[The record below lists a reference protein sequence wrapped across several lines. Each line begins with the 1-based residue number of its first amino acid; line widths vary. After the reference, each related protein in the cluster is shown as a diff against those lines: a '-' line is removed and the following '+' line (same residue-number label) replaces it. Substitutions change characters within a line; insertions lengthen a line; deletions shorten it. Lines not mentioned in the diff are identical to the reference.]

1 MAKDFL
7 VLSRRYRE
15 RTNVEV
21 LKRRAFVAGFLKDN
35 YKLSKNRGPKAVVKA
50 AKEAGLRT
58 ATEPTIGLD
67 AALYRTAFRYLNG
80 DEKERAALQGQIEKK
95 LNNTTALRD
104 LLADGITSWADV
116 ERLLA
121 AEEAK
126 AVKPEPAKTAPAKES
141 TVAETDLAGR
151 ASVALGRVTDAL
163 QAFTGIV
170 QEALADRE
178 RLAAENRR
186 LLEDNL
192 LIRGRMKEMDLRLK
206 ERAVRDMEELSDLVR
221 DPALMNAVQAAKAKL
236 KVETA
241 GVPESLPKV
250 ARSEGGKPIEYR
262 RPFLEFFHQLP
273 KGERR
278 QTAKALHMLAE
289 HGHGYPA
296 LESKKLHHTLPG
308 TPTGSWWSRASRE
321 IRFTWDRD
329 RRTGNITILDLVKK
343 GDTRLGYSE
352 A

>member
-67 AALYRTAFRYLNG
+67 AALYRTAFRYLTG
-80 DEKERAALQGQIEKK
+80 DEKERATLQSQIEKK
-95 LNNTTALRD
+95 LNNTTALKD
-104 LLADGITSWADV
+104 LLADSITSWTDV

-121 AEEAK
+121 EDAK
-126 AVKPEPAKTAPAKES
+126 AAKPEPAKTAPAKES

-163 QAFTGIV
+163 QSFTGIV

-192 LIRGRMKEMDLRLK
+192 LIRDRMKEMDLRLK

-236 KVETA
+236 KVETT

-278 QTAKALHMLAE
+278 QTTKALHMLAE

-296 LESKKLHHTLPG
+296 LESKRSHRSTPA

-321 IRFTWDRD
+321 MRFTWDRD
-329 RRTGNITILDLVKK
+329 RKSGNMVVFDLVRRS
-343 GDTRLGYSE
+343 DTRLGYSE